1 LREKDTWEFLQ
12 HIEKFALSTEDSKN
26 MQQLFTLVECQ
37 LGFPLFH
44 EIEKTK
50 IKLGKSAEV
59 NFEYLFPGI
68 NILQAVSNARYK
80 DSVSGTVD
88 EIMSTMM
95 DVFTQSGL
103 SPSNVDEVI
112 LTGGTSQFPLIQ
124 TRLENVFGKQK
135 LYEHNIYQSVV
146 NGLAQYARKLI

>member
-1 LREKDTWEFLQ
+1 
-12 HIEKFALSTEDSKN
+12 

-50 IKLGKSAEV
+50 IQLGKNSEF
-59 NFEYLFPGI
+59 NFEYNFPGI
-68 NILQAVSNARYK
+68 QILQAVTKAGYES
-80 DSVSGTVD
+80 SVTPTVD
-88 EIMSTMM
+88 DIMSTMM
-95 DVFTQSGL
+95 DVFKQSGL
-103 SPSNVDEVI
+103 TPNDVDEVI

-124 TRLENVFGKQK
+124 ARLESVFGKQK

-146 NGLAQYARKLI
+146 NGLAQYARKLL